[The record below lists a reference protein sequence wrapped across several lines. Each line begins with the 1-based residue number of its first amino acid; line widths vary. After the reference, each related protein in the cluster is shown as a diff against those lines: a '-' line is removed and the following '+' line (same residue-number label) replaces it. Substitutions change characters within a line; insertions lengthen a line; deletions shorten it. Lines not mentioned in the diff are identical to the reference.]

1 MSAMV
6 NRAQAQAAARLK
18 QQRVRAE
25 QERAANETLKE
36 LTPAQLAARRH
47 QEREQRLSAKR
58 KFAEL
63 SCAIERVAAQAV
75 QSARR
80 RDDLGND
87 AELAEEEAAAAE
99 IRRKTHL
106 AGRSVRES
114 APAASPATAASR
126 RCGTPRRSRPS
137 PRSASSRW

>member
-1 MSAMV
+1 MDDGTFETYAAAEEAELVEDDEPFDPEHDPVVSAMV

-18 QQRVRAE
+18 QQRARADAD
-25 QERAANETLKE
+25 RVADLTLKE

-87 AELAEEEAAAAE
+87 AELAE
-99 IRRKTHL
+99 
-106 AGRSVRES
+106 
-114 APAASPATAASR
+114 
-126 RCGTPRRSRPS
+126 
-137 PRSASSRW
+137 